1 MYREIWKNDIYKL
14 NKQIINNFE
23 KIEEIIKYYIIS
35 KNLIIVSYLR
45 TLIKL

>member
-45 TLIKL
+45 TLMKL